1 MEKAEVHD
9 IRRLNFLE
17 VNQSSLSF
25 LEFLRVFQSFSKLP
39 SIYSYCGFSRFDLEF
54 QNKREDTRSIF
65 PFYFTLKLCA
75 VQFRV
80 DAAFLKKRFVRALF
94 GDAVLR

>member
-25 LEFLRVFQSFSKLP
+25 LEFLRVFQSFSKLL
-39 SIYSYCGFSRFDLEF
+39 SIYSYCGFSRFDLKF

-65 PFYFTLKLCA
+65 PFYFTLKLRA